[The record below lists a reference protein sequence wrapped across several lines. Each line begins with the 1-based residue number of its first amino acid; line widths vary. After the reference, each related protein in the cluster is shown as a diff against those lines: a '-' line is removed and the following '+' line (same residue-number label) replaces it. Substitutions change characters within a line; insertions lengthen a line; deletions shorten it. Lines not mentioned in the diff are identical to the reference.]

1 MANIFISHS
10 PKDNRAML
18 ALREQLGRIG
28 YRAWTDPEPRPGND
42 WRFAIDE
49 AIRASDAVL
58 IVMTAT
64 ASDSVY
70 VTYEWATALAWGIT
84 VIPVMF
90 TPAKLHPRLETL
102 TRFDVGSFKDPMHFW
117 DYFLRELPRLVRPS
131 APVASTPARA
141 TGTLIDRSVMPP
153 KSGHWLV
160 MRRGATPNMMWQL
173 TGQVVTIGRDNAN
186 AISIDD
192 VGVSRFHC
200 RLSLTGTG
208 YAIEDLQST
217 NGVVVNGTRTT
228 APMLLPA
235 GAVIQLG
242 ENITLTYEVVV

>member
-1 MANIFISHS
+1 MANIFISYS

-18 ALREQLGRIG
+18 ALREQLARIG
-28 YRAWTDPEPRPGND
+28 YRAWIDPEPRPGGD

-49 AIRASDAVL
+49 AIRASDAVMV
-58 IVMTAT
+58 IVTPNS
-64 ASDSVY
+64 SDSVY

-84 VIPVMF
+84 VIPVLF
-90 TPAKLHPRLETL
+90 APAKLHPRLETL
-102 TRFDVGSFKDPMHFW
+102 TRFDVGSFKDPINFW

-131 APVASTPARA
+131 ASAVPAPARA
-141 TGTLIDRSVMPP
+141 TGALIDRSVMPP

-160 MRRGATPNMMWQL
+160 MRRGKTPNMMWQL
-173 TGQVVTIGRDNAN
+173 NGQIVTLGRDTTNDV
-186 AISIDD
+186 SIDD

-200 RLSLTGTG
+200 RLSLAGTS

-217 NGVVVNGTRTT
+217 NGVVVNGTRTS
-228 APMLLPA
+228 APTLLPS

-242 ENITLTYEVVV
+242 ENITLTYEVVL